1 MKEVKA
7 FIKPVKL
14 PEVTQKLHHLDGIT
28 GASLVQV
35 QDLGWR
41 KSRDVPHRGPEDSIE
56 EIPHIK
62 IEVICEDY
70 IVEEVV
76 SAIEQAAHTG
86 LRGDGIIYVFDI
98 EKVVQIKSGKQ
109 L

>member
-14 PEVTQKLHHLDGIT
+14 PEVTHILHHLDGIT
-28 GASLVQV
+28 GVSIVKV

-41 KSRDVPHRGPEDSIE
+41 KSKDLPFRGDEDDIE

-62 IEVICEDY
+62 VEVICEDY
-70 IVEEVV
+70 ITEEVITT
-76 SAIEQAAHTG
+76 IEKSAHTG
-86 LRGDGIIYVFDI
+86 ERGDGIIYVSNI
-98 EKVVQIKSGKQ
+98 EKLIQIKTGKTF
-109 L
+109 